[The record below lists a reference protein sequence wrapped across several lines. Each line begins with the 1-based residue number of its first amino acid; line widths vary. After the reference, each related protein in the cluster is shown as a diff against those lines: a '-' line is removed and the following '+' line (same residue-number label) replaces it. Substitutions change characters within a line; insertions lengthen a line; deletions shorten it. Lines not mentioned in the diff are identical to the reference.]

1 MSLWLCTHCSY
12 GPISITHKGLTSSQA
27 LGYQRK
33 KKREREEMK
42 NRRKRRKKNKSTKTT
57 EKKKKNWNISRNV
70 HRVVVNTYI
79 DRRTSKRTTTVI
91 FFLFFFSFFFLQLHF
106 SLGVN
111 ELTSRISNNAS
122 LISLISDRST
132 KVSVFV
138 FPMKNVCSFC
148 HDFRRKNKGQRSLMD
163 RRSAAIG

>member
-12 GPISITHKGLTSSQA
+12 GPISITHKGLTSRHA
-27 LGYQRK
+27 LGYQK
-33 KKREREEMK
+33 KREEMK

-57 EKKKKNWNISRNV
+57 EKKKKNSNISRNI

-91 FFLFFFSFFFLQLHF
+91 FFLIFFLFFFLQLHF

-122 LISLISDRST
+122 LISLISDRPT

-138 FPMKNVCSFC
+138 WQFFQWKMFFSSYL
-148 HDFRRKNKGQRSLMD
+148 RRKNEGQHSLMG
-163 RRSAAIG
+163 RQSAAIG

>member
-12 GPISITHKGLTSSQA
+12 GPISITHKGLTSRHA
-27 LGYQRK
+27 LGYQK
-33 KKREREEMK
+33 KREEMK

-57 EKKKKNWNISRNV
+57 EKKK
-70 HRVVVNTYI
+70 T
-79 DRRTSKRTTTVI
+79 RTSHATFIASSSIHTLIDEQANGQRRSF
-91 FFLFFFSFFFLQLHF
+91 FFLFFPFFFFLQLHF

-122 LISLISDRST
+122 LISLISDRPT

-138 FPMKNVCSFC
+138 WQFFQWKMFFSSYL
-148 HDFRRKNKGQRSLMD
+148 RRKNEGQHSLMG
-163 RRSAAIG
+163 RQSAAIG

>member
-1 MSLWLCTHCSY
+1 
-12 GPISITHKGLTSSQA
+12 
-27 LGYQRK
+27 
-33 KKREREEMK
+33 MK
-42 NRRKRRKKNKSTKTT
+42 NRRKRRKNNKSTKTT
-57 EKKKKNWNISRNV
+57 EKKKKTGIS
-70 HRVVVNTYI
+70 HATFIASSSIHTSI
-79 DRRTSKRTTTVI
+79 DEQANGQRRS
-91 FFLFFFSFFFLQLHF
+91 FFSCFFFPFFFLQLHF